1 MIDVAWLED
10 DREYRTESYLIPW
23 NDPHSRQRAFLAG
36 WTLFLNEKTYEKDV
50 LHWYTV
56 GAYYASIL
64 GDVPE
69 AKRRKLYYAAL
80 AEFLK
85 SQKCAEWTD
94 EQRREALRLA
104 RLAPGF

>member
-1 MIDVAWLED
+1 MTIAVLPD
-10 DREYRTESYLIPW
+10 D
-23 NDPHSRQRAFLAG
+23 
-36 WTLFLNEKTYEKDV
+36 EK
-50 LHWYTV
+50 
-56 GAYYASIL
+56 GRL
-64 GDVPE
+64 GDIPE
-69 AKRRKLYYAAL
+69 EKRRKLYYAAL